1 MYQVRTCVDDVQ
13 FWLELRGETNRGLDG
28 APGILGAVSN
38 DQCCN
43 KRPVGVLSREGE
55 APVTEAEG
63 VLLLVIDYRE
73 IALPS
78 GIRSL
83 LGASLCPGCPLVVHP
98 RIILRAGRRTTPLW
112 SKGPAGTEGETPAGL
127 WTTEFNIL
135 AMERC

>member
-98 RIILRAGRRTTPLW
+98 RIVRVGALVDNAAFERVSGRDGGG
-112 SKGPAGTEGETPAGL
+112 KVPAGL
-127 WTTEFNIL
+127 WTT
-135 AMERC
+135 